1 MKGCVHFVER
11 AGWLRQGG
19 RGGAS
24 TYYNLGS
31 RRAGLGLLSIDSL
44 REVEGLGCEPEVF
57 GVAASSAPA
66 LVSDLQLIAFPF
78 RRKVTSIRE
87 QGENMGAK

>member
-24 TYYNLGS
+24 TYYNLGYLCAWL
-31 RRAGLGLLSIDSL
+31 RLSIDSL
-44 REVEGLGCEPEVF
+44 REVERLGCQSEVF
-57 GVAASSAPA
+57 TVAALSASA
-66 LVSDLQLIAFPF
+66 LVSDLQSLEFPF
-78 RRKVTSIRE
+78 RRQVTDINE
-87 QGENMGAK
+87 TGENMGAK